1 MAWSIRRHLSFA
13 LLAMSWLAASDG
25 AIAARIPEVQATSLS
40 NEPVNLP
47 EALQGKVGVLV
58 LGFSRDSR
66 VADSAWG
73 KRLAA
78 DYRESPTVWCYEMP
92 VLAGAPRMIR
102 GLIVKSMKSSVPAS
116 EQGRFV
122 VILDN
127 EAAWKTVAHYGRPDD
142 PYVLVV
148 DSQGNVVWQTQGVLT
163 DAGYVAL
170 KERVEALRAQRG
182 TVPAK

>member
-1 MAWSIRRHLSFA
+1 
-13 LLAMSWLAASDG
+13 
-25 AIAARIPEVQATSLS
+25 
-40 NEPVNLP
+40 
-47 EALQGKVGVLV
+47 
-58 LGFSRDSR
+58 
-66 VADSAWG
+66 
-73 KRLAA
+73 
-78 DYRESPTVWCYEMP
+78 
-92 VLAGAPRMIR
+92 MIR

-116 EQGRFV
+116 EQARFI

-127 EAAWKTVAHYGRPDD
+127 EAAWKTVAHYGPPDD

-170 KERVEALRAQRG
+170 KERVEALRAQLG